1 MLTIIIFTNGRYTYL
16 FPLLK
21 DIVKANANVKV
32 WIIDYAAKKKK
43 QTISCLSDTG
53 GVNNKLYLN
62 NDRIKIF
69 NDKKYYTFAGRFLK
83 YLKKVKTKFAWFIGD
98 DDRIDSKYLKSF
110 IRYLK
115 FQTNSGFTLNH
126 IPFNKNEDIENKIN
140 IFKKINSIDFNLKRY
155 VSKIGMISTQ
165 IINVNKYNKISKLL
179 NRKIL
184 LNNGSPQIYII
195 FQLMKI
201 FNDWKY
207 ISNKIVF
214 YRYGNYNI
222 KKKYLIAERLN
233 FELNGCLQ
241 PAKKIFGL
249 HSNIY
254 KIIFKKVF
262 FQNFISW
269 IIFSIQYLGKNKTL
283 KIINRH
289 RYLMPNIKFINLTLF
304 IIFITPIKTFFLLK
318 FIKKKLNFF

>member
-1 MLTIIIFTNGRYTYL
+1 MLTIIIFTNGRYTHL
-16 FPLLK
+16 SPLLK
-21 DIVKANANVKV
+21 DIVKARANVKV
-32 WIIDYAAKKKK
+32 WIIDYAAKNKK
-43 QTISCLSDTG
+43 QIINCLSDEG
-53 GVNNKLYLN
+53 CNDKLYLN
-62 NDRIKIF
+62 NDRIKIVI
-69 NDKKYYTFAGRFLK
+69 DKKCYTFAERFLK
-83 YLKKVKTKFAWFIGD
+83 YLKRVKTKFAWFIGD
-98 DDRIDSKYLKSF
+98 DDRIDSKYLKSL
-110 IRYLK
+110 IAYLK
-115 FQTNSGFTLNH
+115 FQVNSGFTLNH

-140 IFKKINSIDFNLKRY
+140 ILKKINSEDFNLKRY

-184 LNNGSPQIYII
+184 LNYGSPQIYII

-214 YRYGNYNI
+214 YRYGNFTM

-233 FELNGCLQ
+233 HELNGCLQ

-254 KIIFKKVF
+254 RKIFKKVF
-262 FQNFISW
+262 FENFISW
-269 IIFSIQYLGKNKTL
+269 IVFSLQYLGKNETL
-283 KIINRH
+283 KIINQN
-289 RYLMPNIKFINLTLF
+289 RYLIPNIKFINFMLF
-304 IIFITPIKTFFLLK
+304 IIFITPLKTFFILK
-318 FIKKKLNFF
+318 FMKKKLNFF